1 MLKATSY
8 NLPVSWCNLRTT
20 LLLSSHSP
28 EELPPSPELGPGCMY
43 LYLRRRGWRGSAYLT
58 TTICT
63 NNALSSTAGPPT
75 TAPATSTSTHT
86 TRTTH
91 TTYTTPALTRTIS
104 SAALLLPRSP
114 HHLPLLSHP
123 SKQLS
128 SQTKLHS
135 HHQLYHHN
143 HPASHQP
150 ILLPTTRLIPSALR
164 NTSRSAVN
172 WHLVATRSNPSP
184 RRRLLSINPLHQRH
198 NAMSTT
204 VTRSNS
210 STMTVQL
217 PTASQS
223 LLQPLMHSLKVSEPP
238 KVAAEHVE
246 NVEDSSNVRGSNDPP
261 KDNEMDKEWFVGSI
275 DQGTTSSRFLIFN
288 SQGEPVASHQIE
300 FENKYPRSGW
310 QEHDPLELVSSVH
323 DCIEEATEDFIDLG
337 YKSKQIRAIG
347 ITNQRETTVCWDKN
361 TGEPLYNAIVW
372 PDTRTKSLVRELKN
386 RKGSDKLRDLCGLPL
401 STYPSSVKLLW
412 MYRNIP
418 AIRKA
423 YDESRLAFG
432 TVDTWLIY
440 RLNGATQNNIHVTD
454 TSNASRTMFM
464 NIHTCQYDDQL
475 LDFFQIDQKNVTLPK
490 IVSSSEKDA
499 FGQLVG
505 GVLKGTRITG
515 CVGDQSAALVGQCAF
530 NEGEAKNTYGT
541 GCFLLYNVGSKPVIS
556 QHGLLATVGYHLGE
570 KATYAL
576 EGSVAVAGSGVKF
589 LENNMK
595 FIEKSSEVEK
605 LALTVDDNGGVVFVT
620 AFSGLFA
627 PYWIDD
633 AKGTIFG
640 ITAHTQRGHIARATL
655 EATCYQTAAILAAMH
670 ADSGK
675 ELKNLAV
682 DGGMSES
689 DLTMQTQADVSGIP
703 VERPAMRETTA
714 LGAAIAAGLAVGAW
728 KSTEELRGW
737 RGRGKRTFT
746 PKVEAA
752 QRKRGVKRWE
762 KAVEMCRGW
771 VEEDEAEG
779 SGGEE
784 EDEDEGKKEEV
795 QGKKEQEAAA
805 SEAVKQ
811 AAGSEKKDAE
821 RKTNE
826 RADEGG
832 GGASSSA

>member
-1 MLKATSY
+1 MSFQSPLSY
-8 NLPVSWCNLRTT
+8 CCPVINR
-20 LLLSSHSP
+20 
-28 EELPPSPELGPGCMY
+28 
-43 LYLRRRGWRGSAYLT
+43 LT
-58 TTICT
+58 
-63 NNALSSTAGPPT
+63 P
-75 TAPATSTSTHT
+75 
-86 TRTTH
+86 
-91 TTYTTPALTRTIS
+91 
-104 SAALLLPRSP
+104 
-114 HHLPLLSHP
+114 
-123 SKQLS
+123 Q
-128 SQTKLHS
+128 
-135 HHQLYHHN
+135 
-143 HPASHQP
+143 
-150 ILLPTTRLIPSALR
+150 
-164 NTSRSAVN
+164 SR
-172 WHLVATRSNPSP
+172 
-184 RRRLLSINPLHQRH
+184 
-198 NAMSTT
+198 
-204 VTRSNS
+204 
-210 STMTVQL
+210 
-217 PTASQS
+217 
-223 LLQPLMHSLKVSEPP
+223 
-238 KVAAEHVE
+238 
-246 NVEDSSNVRGSNDPP
+246 
-261 KDNEMDKEWFVGSI
+261 
-275 DQGTTSSRFLIFN
+275 
-288 SQGEPVASHQIE
+288 
-300 FENKYPRSGW
+300 W

-323 DCIEEATEDFIDLG
+323 DCIEEATEDFIELG
-337 YKSKQIRAIG
+337 YKAKQIRAIG

-372 PDTRTKSLVRELKN
+372 PDTRTKSLVRELKQK
-386 RKGSDKLRDLCGLPL
+386 KGADKLRDLCGLPL
-401 STYPSSVKLLW
+401 STYPSSVKLMW

-454 TSNASRTMFM
+454 SSNASRTMFM
-464 NIHTCQYDDQL
+464 NIHTLQYDDEL

-490 IVSSSEKDA
+490 IVPSSHPEA

-505 GVLKGTRITG
+505 GILKGTRITG

-556 QHGLLATVGYHLGE
+556 KHGLLATVGYHLGD

-589 LENNMK
+589 LENNLK
-595 FIEKSSEVEK
+595 FIEKSSEIEK
-605 LALTVDDNGGVVFVT
+605 LALTVPDNGGVVFVT

-640 ITAHTQRGHIARATL
+640 ITAHTQRGHFARATL

-728 KSTEELRGW
+728 ESLEELRGW

-746 PKVEAA
+746 PNIEAA
-752 QRKRGVKRWE
+752 QRKIGVRRWE
-762 KAVEMCRGW
+762 KAVTMCRGW
-771 VEEDEAEG
+771 VEDDEAEE

-784 EDEDEGKKEEV
+784 EEDEDKAEEV

-805 SEAVKQ
+805 GEATKQ
-811 AAGSEKKDAE
+811 VDAE
-821 RKTNE
+821 RKTSE

-832 GGASSSA
+832 GEKTTSA